1 MLHKIAILSIL
12 ILTLLLSCIKVS
24 KRQNLESEEIVSKPE
39 KDKIYYSIEYQS
51 DNLIVRKIS
60 ENVYQHI
67 SFLNTESFGKV
78 PCNGMIVI
86 NNKEAVIFDTPT
98 TNENSQELINFLTK
112 KANYTIKAII
122 PTHYHSDCLGGLE
135 TFHANNIPS
144 YACNQTIEFAKKN
157 ESILPQN
164 SFKTQLELP
173 VGNKKVYAKF
183 FGEGHTADNIIGYYP
198 NDEILFGGCLIK
210 QLGAKKGNLADA
222 NTSKWSKTVQ
232 KVKIKYP
239 QIKTVIPGHGE
250 PGGIDLFDYTIRL
263 FE

>member
-1 MLHKIAILSIL
+1 
-12 ILTLLLSCIKVS
+12 
-24 KRQNLESEEIVSKPE
+24 
-39 KDKIYYSIEYQS
+39 
-51 DNLIVRKIS
+51 
-60 ENVYQHI
+60 
-67 SFLNTESFGKV
+67 
-78 PCNGMIVI
+78 
-86 NNKEAVIFDTPT
+86 
-98 TNENSQELINFLTK
+98 
-112 KANYTIKAII
+112 
-122 PTHYHSDCLGGLE
+122 
-135 TFHANNIPS
+135 
-144 YACNQTIEFAKKN
+144 
-157 ESILPQN
+157 
-164 SFKTQLELP
+164 